1 MFPAV
6 TQHCF
11 SVQRTLFVR
20 DERWINVKRSM
31 SAGLKFEKQVFRV
44 KLRTPLSVTHWVQK
58 RKTKNFVSNTNREV
72 GFRLIS
78 IFLHISKNVLGIVW
92 WFHEFTKILRP
103 YSETRH
109 KTQATQNFV
118 ESSEISTISVW
129 TVSFMIA
136 WSGS

>member
-20 DERWINVKRSM
+20 DECWINVKCSI
-31 SAGLKFEKQVFRV
+31 SAGLNFEKQVFRV
-44 KLRTPLSVTHWVQK
+44 KPRTPLSVTHWVQK
-58 RKTKNFVSNTNREV
+58 CKTKNFVSNTNREV
-72 GFRLIS
+72 GFRLIN
-78 IFLHISKNVLGIVW
+78 IFLHMSKNVLGIVW
-92 WFHEFTKILRP
+92 WFHEFTNVLRP
-103 YSETRH
+103 YCETQH

-118 ESSEISTISVW
+118 ESSEISTITVW
-129 TVSFMIA
+129 TISFIIF